1 MHSFIV
7 LVSSGFFI
15 FVREEVYFDY
25 FGRGESI
32 TKLRQ
37 QVVVMTLVSVIVN
50 EGMSRY
56 FFYFMHI
63 LQIK

>member
-1 MHSFIV
+1 M

-15 FVREEVYFDY
+15 FVRREVHCDY

-32 TKLRQ
+32 TKLCQ
-37 QVVVMTLVSVIVN
+37 QVVVMTLDSVIVN

>member
-7 LVSSGFFI
+7 LVSYGFFI
-15 FVREEVYFDY
+15 FVGEEVHCGY

-32 TKLRQ
+32 TEIRQ
-37 QVVVMTLVSVIVN
+37 QVVVVTVVGVVVN

-56 FFYFMHI
+56 FFLFSAYFTD
-63 LQIK
+63 